1 MILYIY
7 KTILITD
14 SNGTTVKKDNS
25 INDQTP
31 TSETE
36 SCMRHVMFG
45 IFGLAGLLLFVTVIY
60 IYSLKH
66 QQIKRP
72 AVAKTP

>member
-25 INDQTP
+25 INSQTL

-36 SCMRHVMFG
+36 SWMRHVMFG
-45 IFGLAGLLLFVTVIY
+45 IFGLALLLFFVTGIY
-60 IYSLKH
+60 MYSLKH

-72 AVAKTP
+72 AVAKTT

>member
-14 SNGTTVKKDNS
+14 SNGTTVKKGNS
-25 INDQTP
+25 INNQTP

-36 SCMRHVMFG
+36 SWMRQVMFG

-72 AVAKTP
+72 AVAKNP

>member
-14 SNGTTVKKDNS
+14 SNGTTV
-25 INDQTP
+25 NDQTP

-36 SCMRHVMFG
+36 SWMRHVMFG